1 MAPLARVAQHVAPRP
16 LPVWRWRWP
25 VGLWRRW
32 GWPAG
37 LLLCFQADPCHE
49 VVVSTGDCDDMAVA
63 RSCGVGWGGE
73 ERVWGGAVRSVWWWW
88 VLCQVPLRPLGR
100 CTALL
105 SAVPQAAY
113 IIGAAAPGTVGVL
126 MLSLCLA
133 GSAREYLG
141 AFRILRRGPPFRG
154 ARAARSYLGAFRIV
168 RRGPPF
174 RCALSG
180 VRRVC
185 CELRGGETAP
195 RVRRFSGLR
204 PVYF

>member
-1 MAPLARVAQHVAPRP
+1 MRGRGYAALGRRGVLLAH
-16 LPVWRWRWP
+16 L
-25 VGLWRRW
+25 G
-32 GWPAG
+32 
-37 LLLCFQADPCHE
+37 
-49 VVVSTGDCDDMAVA
+49 VVVAC
-63 RSCGVGWGGE
+63 SCGVGWGGE

-174 RCALSG
+174 RCALCAAVLLFG
-180 VRRVC
+180 AHC
-185 CELRGGETAP
+185 L
-195 RVRRFSGLR
+195 
-204 PVYF
+204 